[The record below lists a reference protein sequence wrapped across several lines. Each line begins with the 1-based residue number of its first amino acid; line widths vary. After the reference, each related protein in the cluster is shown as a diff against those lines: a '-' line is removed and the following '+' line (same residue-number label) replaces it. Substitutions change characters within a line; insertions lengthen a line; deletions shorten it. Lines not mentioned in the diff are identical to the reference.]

1 MKMTIRRR
9 RWGWESRDSRGVR
22 GKLLRGAMGR
32 LQESSC
38 HPDQQEGYES
48 IQNVDQGLQ
57 GSPGCTDLLLIA
69 SSELKSRS
77 IVLPQVKGS

>member
-1 MKMTIRRR
+1 MS
-9 RWGWESRDSRGVR
+9 WGPVGPSDENDHQEEGCMGSYSEV
-22 GKLLRGAMGR
+22 AMGQ
-32 LQESSC
+32 LEESSC

-57 GSPGCTDLLLIA
+57 GSPGYTDLLLIA

-77 IVLPQVKGS
+77 TVLLQVKGS